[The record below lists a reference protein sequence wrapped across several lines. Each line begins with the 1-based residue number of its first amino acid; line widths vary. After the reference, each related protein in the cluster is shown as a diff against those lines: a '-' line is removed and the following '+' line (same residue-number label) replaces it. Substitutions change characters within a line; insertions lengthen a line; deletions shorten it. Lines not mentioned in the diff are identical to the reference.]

1 MVANP
6 DWNDLITTTLENR
19 RRSLTNNTLNANVL
33 FSWLNRRGNV
43 DPAGG
48 GRTLV
53 EELEYDENST
63 FMWYDGYELI
73 NITPQQV
80 FSAAEYTPKQAAVT
94 VTISGAEQAMN
105 SGREQMIRLMAS
117 RIDNAE
123 TSMKNGLATAAY
135 SNGSGN
141 GGKELGGLQ
150 LLVADAPTSGSVG
163 GIKRDDFPFWQ
174 NQFKDAQSVFS
185 AITPASVQA
194 LMQEVWTEIVAA
206 PGPQGGST
214 GPDLIVAGSN
224 AFVTY
229 WNSLLEI
236 QRINSPDR
244 GIAGFRSL
252 AFYGPGGEAPV
263 FFDPVCNTNR
273 MYFLSTKFLK
283 LRPYSGRNM
292 VWTDQRS
299 SINQDAIVRMCLF
312 MGNLTMS
319 NAARQGVIFD

>member
-1 MVANP
+1 MVANTS
-6 DWNDLITTTLENR
+6 WNDLITTTLENR
-19 RRSLTNNTLNANVL
+19 RRSLTNNTLAANVL
-33 FSWLNRRGNV
+33 FSWLNKRGNV
-43 DPAGG
+43 DPVGG

-53 EELEYDENST
+53 EELEYGTNST
-63 FMWYDGYELI
+63 FMWYDGYEVL

-123 TSMKNGLATAAY
+123 TSMQNGLATAAY
-135 SNGSGN
+135 SNGTGS

-150 LLVADAPTSGSVG
+150 QLVADAPGTGTVG
-163 GIKRDDFPFWQ
+163 GIVRGDFAFWR
-174 NQFKDAQSVFS
+174 NQFKDAATVFS
-185 AITPASVQA
+185 SLTAANVQA

-206 PGPQGGST
+206 PGPQGGQT

-224 AFVTY
+224 AFVTF
-229 WNSLLEI
+229 WNSLLAD

-244 GIAGFRSL
+244 GVSGFRSL

-273 MYFLSTKFLK
+273 MYFLSTKYLK
-283 LRPYSGRNM
+283 LRPYRDRNM
-292 VWTDQRS
+292 VWTDQRT

-319 NAARQGVIFD
+319 NAGRQGVIFD